1 MAKRETLE
9 KKPLGHLLKAVS
21 HLIQLPK
28 THMWLD
34 YDDEADALDVHFED
48 KPASTHREIRDDG
61 VILDYKGRRLVGV
74 TILDAS
80 QR

>member
-1 MAKRETLE
+1 MVKRETLE

-21 HLIQLPK
+21 HLVQLPK

-34 YDDEADALDVHFED
+34 YDEEADTLYVHFED
-48 KPASTHREIRDDG
+48 KPASTHSESRDDG
-61 VILDYKGRRLVGV
+61 VILDYQGRRLVGV
-74 TILDAS
+74 MSLSAS